1 MLVPLL
7 GVPIKREKVRVG
19 CIYVLMTCV
28 KGLFVGLLVF
38 LILVLDTAL
47 VLGLAAIHN

>member
-19 CIYVLMTCV
+19 FIYVPMTCV
-28 KGLFVGLLVF
+28 KGCLLVF
-38 LILVLDTAL
+38 LILVLDI
-47 VLGLAAIHN
+47 VGLAAIHS

>member
-7 GVPIKREKVRVG
+7 GVPIKRERVRVG
-19 CIYVLMTCV
+19 YIYVLMTCV
-28 KGLFVGLLVF
+28 KGLFVAF
-38 LILVLDTAL
+38 LILVLGMVL

>member
-19 CIYVLMTCV
+19 YIYVLMTCV
-28 KGLFVGLLVF
+28 KGLFVGLLF
-38 LILVLDTAL
+38 LILVLDIL
-47 VLGLAAIHN
+47 VLAAIHS